1 MTKTAKHSLLFRLWI
16 HIRGLLAFV
25 IVVAGIVVGII
36 SLVLPNEE
44 LYKQYVVDFLSR
56 QWDKPVEI
64 ESISGEWKGLG
75 PKFIIS
81 GLNIKDKDEVFVQQ
95 VTLNVNLI
103 KYLMPKGST
112 GITVGIND
120 IAVDL
125 ERKSSGKI
133 VVKNNIKDKQSF
145 SEKLEKLLATGT
157 LSVNNLTLN
166 LKDSINNKLHKINSK
181 ITVQQT
187 SEKRA
192 FAIELVSKD
201 LADSIIIKSIA
212 DKSYGFMQQANW
224 YAEVDNLSL
233 KELSQLIDKTY
244 LPNALIDAQMWLST
258 TKGNIV
264 KLSAKVDFHDSHDS
278 HDKSFNIT
286 SKDIELSGKAEL
298 LYTGNKKRWQAEL
311 IINDIQTQS
320 IAQEQIRIQLNRDD
334 AFIYLKADVLDVALL
349 KAITQTVGI
358 STPEFDALDVNG
370 KITDVNI
377 RYDTSLRRIVDAN
390 IEFHE
395 LDLRAKFGQFTQ
407 LSGVISLHDEQIRLM
422 LDSENGT
429 ADLPDYLRGQLKWNQ
444 LLLTAQTSMQDDN
457 IDFKINSLWCDCND
471 FIIDGAA
478 RIIYD
483 EQLNLDLAFAV
494 YDAQVNQL
502 YKYWPSFKWKPK
514 VLNFLDQALVTG
526 TVEQGMIL
534 YHGQVNDYPFANNQ
548 GVFWTKSNLKSAT
561 VNYHKDWPVV
571 KQFNAVVDTVNQQLI
586 VKSNRGKVLDGQIKS
601 VVARIAN
608 LKKPI
613 LTVDINAQ
621 GKDNFLIDI
630 LNQSPMKKGLEV
642 LEQDITL
649 SGSQKVDVDLKI
661 PLNNPDITVLPEGT
675 ITFNHTNFQLG
686 QFELFDLNGQLDF
699 VGPSL
704 YLKDLN
710 GNFLGQDVSITGDI
724 INQPNQDV
732 QLNVKLQGDY
742 NVHNFES
749 VLGFSL
755 PASGNAPWLFSIS
768 NTQDNQIGFTAQSDL
783 LGVELEMPDPFA
795 KPASK
800 TAAFS
805 VTCILPCID
814 SGWDLTYND
823 LLQTNFVQDQ
833 ESGEITFN
841 KMIFGQAE
849 ENISDNFGGTL
860 EVLDVDKWIVLLT
873 KNKNNE
879 HPQEMPFKKMSVQ
892 VDRLIFMARELSHV
906 KIDIEADNE
915 GLIFNLNADEILGK
929 ITVPNELDSKGIIV
943 QLDKLHWKAIEKEEV
958 IETEQTSPVSS
969 TYPALH
975 IWIGDFIY
983 DGIPLGEST
992 IEVRP
997 VAEGIRVE
1005 KFISR
1010 SDLLNLTING
1020 TWSRDIGETGLS
1032 EFNII
1037 MTSKDIARFLKT
1049 MGFQAPITQAETI
1062 IDMQAQWSDFPS
1074 EFEIKN
1080 ISGKMRIEIGQGEVI
1095 DAKPGVGRVLGLF
1108 SLTNLPR
1115 RLILDF
1121 RDVLSKGLRFQSMKG
1136 DFVLTKGEA
1145 YTDGFVIDSSS
1156 AEIVITGKTGLA
1168 NQDYEQMVYVTPRVG
1183 RVLPTIG
1190 AIAGGAVGAAA
1201 GFFVQ
1206 GMFHKGLRGVGKI
1219 TYKVTGS
1226 WDDPI
1231 IELIKTEE
1239 VEIKR

>member
-36 SLVLPNEE
+36 SLVLPNEK

-64 ESISGEWKGLG
+64 ESISGKWKGLG

-81 GLNIKDKDEVFVQQ
+81 GLSIKDKDEVLVQQ

-103 KYLMPKGST
+103 KYLIPKGST

-133 VVKNNIKDKQSF
+133 VVKNNSKDKQSF
-145 SEKLEKLLATGT
+145 SDKLEKLLATGT

-166 LKDSINNKLHKINSK
+166 LKDSINHKQHKINSK

-212 DKSYGFMQQANW
+212 DKSYEFMQQANW

-233 KELSQLIDKTY
+233 KELAQLTDKTY
-244 LPNALIDAQMWLST
+244 LPNALVDAQMWLST
-258 TKGNIV
+258 AKGNIV
-264 KLSAKVDFHDSHDS
+264 KLSAKADFRGS
-278 HDKSFNIT
+278 HDKSPNIR

-298 LYTGNKKRWQAEL
+298 VYTGNKKQWQAEL
-311 IINDIQTQS
+311 IINDIETQS
-320 IAQEQIRIQLNRDD
+320 IVQDQIRIHLNRDD
-334 AFIYLKADVLDVALL
+334 AFIYLKADVLDIALL

-358 STPEFDALDVNG
+358 SNPEFDALDMNG

-377 RYDTSLRRIVDAN
+377 KYDTKLRRIVDAN

-395 LDLRAKFGQFTQ
+395 LDLHANFGQFTH
-407 LSGVISLHDEQIRLM
+407 LSGVISLQDEQIRLM

-429 ADLPDYLRGQLKWNQ
+429 ADMPDYIRGQLKWSQ

-478 RIIYD
+478 RVVYD

-514 VLNFLDQALVTG
+514 VLNFLDQALVSG
-526 TVEQGMIL
+526 TVEQGIIL
-534 YHGQVNDYPFANNQ
+534 YHGQVKDYPFANNQ

-561 VNYHKDWPVV
+561 VDYHKDWPVV
-571 KQFNAVVDTVNQQLI
+571 KQFNAVVDTINQQLI

-601 VVARIAN
+601 AVARIAN

-630 LNQSPMKKGLEV
+630 LNKSPMKKGLEV
-642 LEQDITL
+642 LKQDMVF
-649 SGSQKVDVDLKI
+649 SGPQKIDVDLKI
-661 PLNNPDITVLPEGT
+661 PLNIPDTTVLPEGT
-675 ITFNHTNFQLG
+675 ITFNYTDFQLG

-704 YLKDLN
+704 YLKDLK
-710 GNFLGQDVSITGDI
+710 GKFLGQNVSITGDI
-724 INQPNQDV
+724 INQANQDV

-742 NVHNFES
+742 NVQNFES

-755 PASGNAPWLFSIS
+755 PAKGNAPWLFSIS
-768 NTQDNQIGFTAQSDL
+768 NTLDNQIGFTAQSDL

-795 KPASK
+795 KLTSE
-800 TAAFS
+800 TAAFA
-805 VTCILPCID
+805 VTCILPCVD
-814 SGWDLTYND
+814 SGWGLTYND
-823 LLQTNFVQDQ
+823 ILQTNFVQNQ
-833 ESGEITFN
+833 ESGEITLN

-849 ENISDNFGGTL
+849 KNMSDNFGGTL

-873 KNKNNE
+873 KNRKE
-879 HPQEMPFKKMSVQ
+879 TAPKEMPFKKMSVH

-906 KIDIEADNE
+906 SIDIEAGNE
-915 GLIFNLNADEILGK
+915 GLIFNLDADEISGK
-929 ITVPNELDSKGIIV
+929 ITVPNELDSKGITI
-943 QLDKLHWKAIEKEEV
+943 QLNKLHWKAIEKEEV
-958 IETEQTSPVSS
+958 IEIEQTSPVSS

-975 IWIGDFIY
+975 IWIGDFVY
-983 DGIPLGEST
+983 NGIPLGEST

-1005 KFISR
+1005 KFITR

-1037 MTSKDIARFLKT
+1037 MTSKDIAGFLKT
-1049 MGFQAPITQAETI
+1049 MGFQAPITQAEII

-1074 EFEIKN
+1074 QFEIRN

-1095 DAKPGVGRVLGLF
+1095 DAKPGMGRVLGLF

-1145 YTDGFVIDSSS
+1145 YTENFVIDSSS

-1168 NQDYEQMVYVTPRVG
+1168 NQDYEQMIYVIPRVG

-1201 GFFVQ
+1201 GFLVQ
-1206 GMFHKGLRGVGKI
+1206 GMFHKGLKDVGKI

-1226 WDDPI
+1226 WDEPI

-1239 VEIKR
+1239 IEL